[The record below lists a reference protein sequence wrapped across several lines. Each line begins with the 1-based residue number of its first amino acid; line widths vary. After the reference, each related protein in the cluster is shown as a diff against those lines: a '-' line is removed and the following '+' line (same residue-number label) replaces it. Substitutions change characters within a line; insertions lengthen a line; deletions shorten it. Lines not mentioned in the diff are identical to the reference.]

1 MSCHTHFRR
10 NNMDSFND
18 INSRKDLALFLG
30 LPTKKLTHLL
40 YIKGI
45 NYCYKTF
52 QIPKK
57 SGGTRTIHA
66 PNNDLKPI
74 LRTLAAKLSNY
85 QQQIWKDEKISPNIA
100 HGFTKNKSILTNAKV
115 HINKKY
121 ILNIDLKDFF
131 DSFHFGRVVG
141 YFEKNKYFSLPHDV
155 AIIFAQLTCYKGKL
169 PQGAPTSPII
179 TNLIC
184 QILDF
189 RILSLAKKYRLDYT
203 RYADDL
209 TFSTNDKKFI
219 NTSSDFLSEIN
230 RVITKAGFE
239 INDSKTRLLYK
250 DSRQTVTGLVV
261 NQKPN
266 IERDYYKKTKSMAL
280 NLYKTGSFHIEGKE
294 GTLNQLN
301 GRFAF
306 INHIEKHNNSID
318 KHNPHNFR
326 CLSGKEKEYRKFL
339 FYKNFI
345 ANEYPIIITE
355 GKTDIV
361 YLQAALKNLYKD
373 YPDLIEKDRMGHFKF
388 KIKFFSRAKTI
399 SYLFGVSKDGADA
412 MKNIY
417 NYFSKDKGDKNIHP
431 DYKTLFHDKYSLDIS
446 QPVLFL
452 FDHEIKSKKKPLHFF
467 MNYIGIQGNSKQ
479 SKLETN
485 LFTSIDED
493 KLYLITNPLIADKEE
508 CEIEDLFSTQTLN
521 HVIGGKTFS
530 RQKDYDIN
538 KHFGK
543 EIFSKYIASN
553 YKTIDFSNFKK
564 LLDLIVQI
572 INT

>member
-1 MSCHTHFRR
+1 
-10 NNMDSFND
+10 MDSFND

-45 NYCYKTF
+45 NNCYKTF

-74 LRTLAAKLSNY
+74 LRTLATKLSNY

-230 RVITKAGFE
+230 RVITKAGLE

-388 KIKFFSRAKTI
+388 KIKFFSRTKTI